1 MPEQIT
7 RKKAA
12 AKPRKRKKE
21 TVRKKPRAKKP
32 RIGVFVCQCGSNIS
46 SVIDINSLTEYAETL
61 PNVVHAE
68 NMDYP
73 CSLQGQ
79 DKIVAI
85 IKKHRLDRV
94 VVAGCSPRLYE
105 PTFQGCVSRAGL
117 NPWLFEMANVREF
130 DSYCHQQKPI
140 EATEKAKDTVRMAVA
155 KARLLEP
162 LKPIELPITKKVMVI
177 GGGIAGIN
185 AALDLADMGFK
196 VYAVERTETIGGYMA
211 LLDKTFP
218 TLDCSICIEGP
229 KMVDVGRHPNIE
241 IISFADVL
249 KVEGHAGNFKVRIR
263 RNPRYVIA
271 ANCTGCGE
279 CKDACPIEYPN
290 YADMYLGVRKAI
302 SVPYG
307 QAVPLIYTINRDYC
321 IECYKCVDACG
332 ARQAIN
338 FEQKPEEIEVTVG
351 AIVVSIGYGMYNPE
365 DLKWTGYG
373 KFDNVFTALE
383 FERLILAAG
392 PTGGKV
398 VRASD
403 GSKPHSIAFIQCVGS
418 RDVNK
423 YEYCSSFC
431 CMYTLKH
438 AVMLKEKYRDA
449 INVYVFFNDMRSNFK
464 GYEEFYNR
472 AEKSGVKFVRVKLEN
487 RRVVEETE
495 TKNLTVYGETED
507 GKPVSAKVEMVVL
520 ANAAVPHQTAPELA
534 KILGIPLGK
543 DGFFVECQPKIRPT
557 DTDVPGIFLAG
568 ACQGLKD
575 IPYSVAQGSAAAAQ
589 AAAVLRK
596 DAWVVEP
603 LVARVN
609 EDLCSGCRICESAC
623 SYKAINVEKVGEKEV
638 AKVSEGLCRGC
649 GICSS
654 ACPMDAITMP
664 HYSDRQILA
673 QVEAVC
679 EKVRENES
687 ASS

>member
-1 MPEQIT
+1 MPRTPAKKKPEARKKQ
-7 RKKAA
+7 RKLAQKKAA
-12 AKPRKRKKE
+12 SKVE
-21 TVRKKPRAKKP
+21 GP
-32 RIGVFVCQCGSNIS
+32 RIGVFVCHCGSSIA
-46 SVIDINSLTEYAETL
+46 SVVDVDALTKYARTLSNVVYAED
-61 PNVVHAE
+61 
-68 NMDYP
+68 MDYP
-73 CSLQGQ
+73 CSRQGQ
-79 DKIVAI
+79 DG
-85 IKKHRLDRV
+85 IKKAIRANKLDRV
-94 VVAGCSPRLYE
+94 IVAGCSPRLYE
-105 PTFQGCVSRAGL
+105 PTFQSCVSQAEL
-117 NPWLFEMANVREF
+117 NPWLFEMANIREF
-130 DSYCHQQKPI
+130 ASYCHKTKPE

-162 LKPIELPITKKVMVI
+162 LKPIELPMTKKVMVI

-196 VYAVERTETIGGYMA
+196 VYMVEKTETIGGYMA

-241 IISFADVL
+241 IISYADVL
-249 KVEGHAGNFKVRIR
+249 KVTGNVGNFHVKIR
-263 RNPRYVIA
+263 KNPRYVIA

-279 CKDACPIEYPN
+279 CRDACPIEYPN

-302 SVPYG
+302 SIPFG
-307 QAVPLIYTINRDYC
+307 QAVPLTHTINRDYC
-321 IECYKCVDACG
+321 IECYRCVDACG

-338 FEQKPEEIEVTVG
+338 FDQKPEEVDVNVG
-351 AIVVSIGYGMYNPE
+351 AIILSVGYDMYNPK
-365 DLKWTGYG
+365 DLEWTGYG
-373 KFDNVFTALE
+373 KYTNVFTALE

-403 GSKPHSIAFIQCVGS
+403 GQKPHSVAFIQCVGS
-418 RDVNK
+418 RDINR

-449 INVYVFFNDMRSNFK
+449 IEVYVFYNDMRSNFK
-464 GYEEFYNR
+464 GYEEFFNR
-472 AEKSGVKFVRVKLEN
+472 AQKSGVKFIRVKLEN
-487 RRVVEETE
+487 RRVSEDPKT
-495 TKNLTVYGETED
+495 NDLTVYGETED
-507 GKPVSAKVEMVVL
+507 GKPVSAHVEMVIL
-520 ANAAVPHQTAPELA
+520 ANAAIPTGTAPELA
-534 KILGIPLGK
+534 KILDIPLGK

-557 DTDVPGIFLAG
+557 DTSVPGIFIAG

-589 AAAVLRK
+589 VASVLSK
-596 DAWVVEP
+596 ESWTVEP
-603 LVARVN
+603 LVAKVD

-623 SYKAINVEKVGEKEV
+623 GFHAINFEKIGEKSV
-638 AKVSEGLCRGC
+638 AKIAEGLCHGC
-649 GICSS
+649 GICGS

-664 HYSDRQILA
+664 NYSDGQMVAQIQA
-673 QVEAVC
+673 VVEK
-679 EKVRENES
+679 KVKSR
-687 ASS
+687 

>member
-1 MPEQIT
+1 MP
-7 RKKAA
+7 RKLGKRATTQKKSKSA
-12 AKPRKRKKE
+12 AKR
-21 TVRKKPRAKKP
+21 TIQKPPAEAP

-46 SVIDINSLTEYAETL
+46 SVINVADLTRYAETL

-68 NMDYP
+68 NMNYP
-73 CSLQGQ
+73 CSRQGQ
-79 DKIVAI
+79 ERIVAA
-85 IKKHRLDRV
+85 IKNNWLNRV

-105 PTFQGCVSRAGL
+105 PTFQNCVSQADL
-117 NPWLFEMANVREF
+117 NPWLFEMANIREF
-130 DSYCHQQKPI
+130 ASFVHKNTCE
-140 EATEKAKDTVRMAVA
+140 EANKKARDTLRMSVA

-162 LKPIELPITKKVMVI
+162 LRPIELSMTKQVMVV
-177 GGGIAGIN
+177 GGGISGIS

-196 VYAVERTETIGGYMA
+196 VYVVEKTETIGGYMA

-241 IISFADVL
+241 IISYADVL
-249 KVEGHAGNFKVRIR
+249 KVEGNVGNFKVKIR
-263 RNPRYVIA
+263 KNPRYVIA

-279 CKDACPIEYPN
+279 CRDACPIEYPN

-302 SVPYG
+302 SPPYE
-307 QAVPLIYTINRDYC
+307 QAVPLTHTINRDYC
-321 IECYKCVDACG
+321 IECFKCVDACG

-338 FEQKPEEIEVTVG
+338 FDQKPEEVEINVG
-351 AIVVSIGYGMYNPE
+351 AIIVSIGYDMYDPKGLE
-365 DLKWTGYG
+365 WTGYG
-373 KFDNVFTALE
+373 RFINVFTALE

-398 VRASD
+398 IRASD
-403 GSKPHSIAFIQCVGS
+403 GEKPHSIAFIQCVGS
-418 RDVNK
+418 RDINH

-438 AVMLKEKYRDA
+438 AVMLKEKYKDA
-449 INVYVFFNDMRSNFK
+449 IDVYVFFNDMRSNFK

-472 AEKSGVKFVRVKLEN
+472 AQKGGVKFIRVKLEN
-487 RRVVEETE
+487 RRITE
-495 TKNLTVYGETED
+495 DPHTNNLTVCGETEE
-507 GKPVSAKVEMVVL
+507 GKIVQASVEMVVL
-520 ANAAVPHQTAPELA
+520 ANAAIPHATATELS

-543 DGFFVECQPKIRPT
+543 DGFYVECQPKIRPT
-557 DTDVPGIFLAG
+557 DSSVPGIFLSG

-589 AAAVLRK
+589 VASILGR
-596 DAWVVEP
+596 DSWTVEP
-603 LVARVN
+603 LIAQVD
-609 EDLCSGCRICESAC
+609 EELCSGCKVCESAC
-623 SYKAINVEKVGEKEV
+623 SYGAINVQKKGDKSV
-638 AKVSEGLCRGC
+638 AKVAKGLCRGC

-664 HYSDRQILA
+664 NYSDRQIVA
-673 QVEAVC
+673 QIEAVL
-679 EKVRENES
+679 ESKVKTR
-687 ASS
+687 

>member
-1 MPEQIT
+1 M
-7 RKKAA
+7 
-12 AKPRKRKKE
+12 PRKVVQKRFAAPRKARG
-21 TVRKKPRAKKP
+21 TGKKKTRSDAAGPRV
-32 RIGVFVCQCGSNIS
+32 GVFVCQCGDNIAS
-46 SVIDINSLTEYAETL
+46 TINVDDLTKYARSL

-68 NMDYP
+68 QMNYP
-73 CSLQGQ
+73 CSQQGQ
-79 DKIVAI
+79 DEIVAA
-85 IKKHRLDRV
+85 IKMNKLDRV

-105 PTFQGCVSRAGL
+105 QTFQRCVSKADL

-130 DSYCHQQKPI
+130 DSYCHKANPAQ
-140 EATEKAKDTVRMAVA
+140 ATEKAKDTVRMAVA

-196 VYAVERTETIGGYMA
+196 VYMVEKTETIGGYMA

-241 IISFADVL
+241 IISFSDILRVDGY
-249 KVEGHAGNFKVRIR
+249 VGNFKVRVR
-263 RNPRYVIA
+263 KNPRYVIA
-271 ANCTGCGE
+271 ASCTGCGE
-279 CKDACPIEYPN
+279 CREACPIEYPN

-302 SVPYG
+302 SPPYD
-307 QAVPLIYTINRDYC
+307 QAVPLTHTINKDYC

-338 FEQKPEEIEVTVG
+338 FDQKPEEVDVNVG
-351 AIVVSIGYGMYNPE
+351 AIVVAIGYDMYNPA
-365 DLKWTGYG
+365 DLEWTGYG
-373 KFDNVFTALE
+373 KFSNVFTALE

-398 VRASD
+398 IRASD
-403 GSKPHSIAFIQCVGS
+403 GQKPHSVAFIQCVGS
-418 RDVNK
+418 RDINK

-449 INVYVFFNDMRSNFK
+449 IEVYVFYNDMRSNFK
-464 GYEEFYNR
+464 GYEEFFNR
-472 AEKSGVKFVRVKLEN
+472 AQKSGVKFIRVKLEN
-487 RRVVEETE
+487 RRITE
-495 TKNLTVYGETED
+495 DPQTNNLTVYGETED
-507 GKPVSAKVEMVVL
+507 GKPVKTETDMVIL
-520 ANAAVPHQTAPELA
+520 ANAAIPQAVAPELA
-534 KILGIPLGK
+534 KILGISLNK

-557 DTDVPGIFLAG
+557 DTDVSGIFLAG

-575 IPYSVAQGSAAAAQ
+575 IPYSVAHGSAAAAQ
-589 AAAVLRK
+589 VASILNK
-596 DAWVVEP
+596 ETWTVEP
-603 LVARVN
+603 LVAKVN
-609 EDLCSGCRICESAC
+609 EDLCSGCRVCETAC
-623 SYKAINVEKVGEKEV
+623 PYHAIVVEKVGDKEV
-638 AKVSEGLCRGC
+638 AKVAEGLCQSC

-654 ACPMDAITMP
+654 ACPMDAIMMP
-664 HYSDRQILA
+664 NYSDTQIVA
-673 QVEAVC
+673 QVKAVM
-679 EKVRENES
+679 EKGEK
-687 ASS
+687 A

>member
-1 MPEQIT
+1 MS
-7 RKKAA
+7 RKTKKSLETARKET
-12 AKPRKRKKE
+12 KPRQKIGPQP
-21 TVRKKPRAKKP
+21 VRP
-32 RIGVFVCQCGSNIS
+32 RIGVFVCQCGSNIAS
-46 SVIDINSLTEYAETL
+46 KIDVDALTKYAMTL

-68 NMDYP
+68 NMNYP
-73 CSLQGQ
+73 CSRQGQ
-79 DKIVAI
+79 DEIIAAI
-85 IKKHRLDRV
+85 KNNKLERV

-105 PTFQGCVSRAGL
+105 PTFQSCVSRAEL
-117 NPWLFEMANVREF
+117 NPWLFEMANIREF
-130 DSYCHQQKPI
+130 ASYCHQTTPV

-162 LKPIELPITKKVMVI
+162 LKPIELPVTKKVMVI

-196 VYAVERTETIGGYMA
+196 VYMVEKTETIGGYMA

-241 IISFADVL
+241 IISYADVL
-249 KVEGHAGNFKVRIR
+249 KVEGYVGNFKVKIR
-263 RNPRYVIA
+263 KNPRYVIA

-279 CKDACPIEYPN
+279 CRDACPIEYPN
-290 YADMYLGVRKAI
+290 YADMFLGARKAI
-302 SVPYG
+302 SIPFG
-307 QAVPLIYTINRDYC
+307 QAVPLTHTINRDYC

-338 FEQKPEEIEVTVG
+338 FDQKPEEIEVKVG
-351 AIVVSIGYGMYNPE
+351 AIVVTIGYGMYNPK
-365 DLKWTGYG
+365 DMAWTGYG
-373 KFDNVFTALE
+373 EFSNVFTALE

-403 GSKPHSIAFIQCVGS
+403 GQKPHSVAFIQCVGS
-418 RDVNK
+418 RDINR

-438 AVMLKEKYRDA
+438 SVMLKEKYKDA
-449 INVYVFFNDMRSNFK
+449 IEVYVFYNDMRSNFK

-472 AEKSGVKFVRVKLEN
+472 AQKSGVKFIRVKLEN
-487 RRVVEETE
+487 RKITE
-495 TKNLTVYGETED
+495 DPHTKNLTVCGETED
-507 GKPVSAKVEMVVL
+507 GKPISVETEMVVL
-520 ANAAVPHQTAPELA
+520 ANAAIPSQAASDLA
-534 KILGIPLGK
+534 KILNIPLGK

-557 DTDVPGIFLAG
+557 DTEVPGIFLAG

-589 AAAVLRK
+589 AASVLSK
-596 DAWVVEP
+596 DSWTVEP
-603 LVARVN
+603 LVANVN
-609 EDLCSGCRICESAC
+609 EELCSGCRVCESAC
-623 SYKAINVEKVGEKEV
+623 SYHAINVEKVGDKSV
-638 AKVSEGLCRGC
+638 AKVTEGLCRGC

-654 ACPMDAITMP
+654 ACPMDAVTMP
-664 HYSDRQILA
+664 NYSDCQIVA
-673 QVEAVC
+673 EIQAVM
-679 EKVRENES
+679 KKGSRKT
-687 ASS
+687 

>member
-1 MPEQIT
+1 MPKKPT
-7 RKKAA
+7 GKPSRKKVAG
-12 AKPRKRKKE
+12 AKKIRK
-21 TVRKKPRAKKP
+21 TTKKPASKTEGP
-32 RIGVFVCQCGSNIS
+32 RIGVFVCQCGSNIA
-46 SVIDINSLTEYAETL
+46 SVINVNALTEYAKTL

-68 NMDYP
+68 NMNYP
-73 CSLQGQ
+73 CSRQGQ
-79 DKIVAI
+79 DTIKTAI
-85 IKKHRLDRV
+85 KNNKLDRV

-105 PTFQGCVSRAGL
+105 PTFQTCVSQAEL
-117 NPWLFEMANVREF
+117 NPWLFEMANIREF
-130 DSYCHQQKPI
+130 ASYCHKATP
-140 EATEKAKDTVRMAVA
+140 EGATEKAKDTVRMAVA

-162 LKPIELPITKKVMVI
+162 LKPIELPMTKKVMVI

-196 VYAVERTETIGGYMA
+196 VYMVEKTETIGGYMA

-229 KMVDVGRHPNIE
+229 KMVDVGRHSNIE
-241 IISFADVL
+241 IISYADVL
-249 KVEGHAGNFKVRIR
+249 KVDGYVGNFKVKIR
-263 RNPRYVIA
+263 KNPRYVIA

-279 CKDACPIEYPN
+279 CRDACPIEYPN

-302 SVPYG
+302 SIPFG
-307 QAVPLIYTINRDYC
+307 QAVPLTHTINRDYC

-338 FEQKPEEIEVTVG
+338 FDQKPQEIEVNVG
-351 AIVVSIGYGMYNPE
+351 AIIVTIGYGMYDPK
-365 DLKWTGYG
+365 DLEWTGYS
-373 KFDNVFTALE
+373 KYSNVFTALE

-392 PTGGKV
+392 PTGGKI

-403 GSKPHSIAFIQCVGS
+403 GEKPHSVAFIQCVGS
-418 RDVNK
+418 RDINK

-438 AVMLKEKYRDA
+438 SVMLKEKHKDA
-449 INVYVFFNDMRSNFK
+449 IEVYVFYNDMRSNFK
-464 GYEEFYNR
+464 GYEEFFNR
-472 AEKSGVKFVRVKLEN
+472 AQKSGVKFLRVKLEN
-487 RRVVEETE
+487 RRITE
-495 TKNLTVYGETED
+495 DSQTKNLTVYGETEE
-507 GKPVSAKVEMVVL
+507 GKPVSAHAEMVVL
-520 ANAAVPHQTAPELA
+520 ANAAIPAGTASELA
-534 KILGIPLGK
+534 RILGIPTSK

-557 DTDVPGIFLAG
+557 DTSVPGIFLAG

-589 AAAVLRK
+589 AASVLSK
-596 DAWVVEP
+596 EAWIVEP
-603 LVARVN
+603 LVAKVN

-623 SYKAINVEKVGEKEV
+623 GYHAINVEKVGEKSV
-638 AKVSEGLCRGC
+638 AKVTEGLCRGC

-664 HYSDRQILA
+664 NYSDNQIVA
-673 QVEAVC
+673 QIQAVVEK
-679 EKVRENES
+679 KVKGK
-687 ASS
+687 

>member
-1 MPEQIT
+1 MPRTPAKKKPEARKKQRKLT
-7 RKKAA
+7 QKKAA
-12 AKPRKRKKE
+12 SKVE
-21 TVRKKPRAKKP
+21 GP
-32 RIGVFVCQCGSNIS
+32 RIGVFVCHCGSSIA
-46 SVIDINSLTEYAETL
+46 SVVDVDALTKYARTLSNVVYAED
-61 PNVVHAE
+61 
-68 NMDYP
+68 MDYP
-73 CSLQGQ
+73 CSRQGQ
-79 DKIVAI
+79 DG
-85 IKKHRLDRV
+85 IKKAIRANKLDRV
-94 VVAGCSPRLYE
+94 IVAGCSPRLYE
-105 PTFQGCVSRAGL
+105 PTFQSCVSQAEL
-117 NPWLFEMANVREF
+117 NPWLFEMANIREF
-130 DSYCHQQKPI
+130 ASYCHKTKPE

-162 LKPIELPITKKVMVI
+162 LKPIELPMTKKVMVI

-196 VYAVERTETIGGYMA
+196 VYMVEKTETIGGYMA

-241 IISFADVL
+241 IISYADVL
-249 KVEGHAGNFKVRIR
+249 KVTGNVGNFHVKIR
-263 RNPRYVIA
+263 KNPRYVIA

-279 CKDACPIEYPN
+279 CRDACPIEYPN

-302 SVPYG
+302 SIPFG
-307 QAVPLIYTINRDYC
+307 QAVPLTHTINRDYC

-338 FEQKPEEIEVTVG
+338 FDQKPEEVDINVG
-351 AIVVSIGYGMYNPE
+351 AIILSVGYDMYNPK
-365 DLKWTGYG
+365 DLEWTGYG
-373 KFDNVFTALE
+373 KYTNVFTALE

-403 GSKPHSIAFIQCVGS
+403 GQKPHSVAFIQCVGS
-418 RDVNK
+418 RDINR

-449 INVYVFFNDMRSNFK
+449 IDVYVFYNDMRSNFK
-464 GYEEFYNR
+464 GYEEFFNR
-472 AEKSGVKFVRVKLEN
+472 AQKSGVKFIRVKLEN
-487 RRVVEETE
+487 RRVSEDPKTN
-495 TKNLTVYGETED
+495 NLTIYGETED
-507 GKPVSAKVEMVVL
+507 GKPVSAHVEMVVL
-520 ANAAVPHQTAPELA
+520 ANAAIPTGTAPELA
-534 KILGIPLGK
+534 KILDIPLGK

-557 DTDVPGIFLAG
+557 DTSVPGIFMAG

-589 AAAVLRK
+589 VASVLSK
-596 DAWVVEP
+596 ESWTVEP
-603 LVARVN
+603 LVAKVN

-623 SYKAINVEKVGEKEV
+623 GFHAINFDKIGEKSV
-638 AKVSEGLCRGC
+638 AKIAEGLCRGC
-649 GICSS
+649 GICGS

-664 HYSDRQILA
+664 NYSDGQMVAQI
-673 QVEAVC
+673 QAVA
-679 EKVRENES
+679 EKKVKSR
-687 ASS
+687 

>member
-1 MPEQIT
+1 M
-7 RKKAA
+7 
-12 AKPRKRKKE
+12 PRKVVQKKFAAPRKASR
-21 TVRKKPRAKKP
+21 TSKKKTQPELAGPRV
-32 RIGVFVCQCGSNIS
+32 GVFVCQCGDNIAS
-46 SVIDINSLTEYAETL
+46 IVNVDELAKYAQNL
-61 PNVVHAE
+61 PNVVYAE
-68 NMDYP
+68 HMNYP
-73 CSLQGQ
+73 CSQQGQ
-79 DKIVAI
+79 DEIVAAI
-85 IKKHRLDRV
+85 RNNKLDRV

-105 PTFQGCVSRAGL
+105 PTFQRCVSKADL

-130 DSYCHQQKPI
+130 DSYCHETEPA

-162 LKPIELPITKKVMVI
+162 LKPIELPVTKKVMVI

-196 VYAVERTETIGGYMA
+196 VYLVEKTETIGGYMA

-241 IISFADVL
+241 IVSFADVL
-249 KVEGHAGNFKVRIR
+249 KVDGYVGNFKVKIR
-263 RNPRYVIA
+263 KNPRYVIA

-279 CKDACPIEYPN
+279 CRDACPIEYPN

-302 SVPYG
+302 SPPYD
-307 QAVPLIYTINRDYC
+307 QAVPLTHTINRDYC

-338 FEQKPEEIEVTVG
+338 FDQKPEEIDVNVG
-351 AIVVSIGYGMYNPE
+351 AIIVAIGYDMYNPA
-365 DLKWTGYG
+365 DLEWTGYG
-373 KFDNVFTALE
+373 KFANVFTALE

-398 VRASD
+398 IRASD
-403 GSKPHSIAFIQCVGS
+403 GQKPHSVAFIQCVGS
-418 RDVNK
+418 RDINK

-449 INVYVFFNDMRSNFK
+449 IEVYVFYNDMRSNFK
-464 GYEEFYNR
+464 GYEEFFNR
-472 AEKSGVKFVRVKLEN
+472 AQKSGVKFIRVKLEN
-487 RRVVEETE
+487 RRMTE
-495 TKNLTVYGETED
+495 DLQNNNLTVYGETED
-507 GKPVSAKVEMVVL
+507 GKPVKVEAEMVIL
-520 ANAAVPHQTAPELA
+520 ANAAIPQAAAPELA
-534 KILGIPLGK
+534 KILGISLNK

-575 IPYSVAQGSAAAAQ
+575 IPYSVAHGSAAAAQ
-589 AAAVLRK
+589 AASILSK
-596 DAWVVEP
+596 ETWTVEP
-603 LVARVN
+603 LVAKVN
-609 EDLCSGCRICESAC
+609 EDLCSGCRICETAC
-623 SYKAINVEKVGEKEV
+623 PYHAIAVEKVGDKEL
-638 AKVSEGLCRGC
+638 AKVTEGLCRSC

-664 HYSDRQILA
+664 DYSDTQIVA
-673 QVEAVC
+673 QVKAVT
-679 EKVRENES
+679 EKGEK
-687 ASS
+687 A